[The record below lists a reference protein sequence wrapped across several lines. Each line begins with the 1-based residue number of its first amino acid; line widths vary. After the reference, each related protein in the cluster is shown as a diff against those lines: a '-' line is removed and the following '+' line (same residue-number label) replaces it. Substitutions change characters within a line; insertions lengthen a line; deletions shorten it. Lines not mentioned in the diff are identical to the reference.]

1 MEQTE
6 RTFYYVACATGEK
19 HILEEAQYSLKSLI
33 KTGVPVEDIY
43 FIVNTEKDKKVIA
56 DCISEL
62 TNVFVAD
69 IDLSIVK
76 WRYMRGRRKFSFFK
90 AASLKKFFAE
100 PKSDRHM
107 VYFDTD
113 VLFFKNPFDFLFKRK
128 DKTWFHHGKI
138 NAKVSKKRNNGKPI
152 KAKNINMKKK
162 KSLSIW
168 VSEPCA
174 YLMIKHGA
182 KKLPPRQVCAGF
194 YILHPSDHSKLIK
207 TTYKYCKEI
216 VGKFIN
222 SPDVGDQ
229 KPMNAAIS
237 VLDIDYA
244 GGSRFECPEH
254 IEYFNHYFGKKKQKN
269 DFKKKIQEL
278 FFEGGDE

>member
-1 MEQTE
+1 MEQLD
-6 RTFYYVACATGEK
+6 RTFYYVACATGRK
-19 HILEEAQYSLKSLI
+19 HILAEAQCSLKSLI

-56 DCISEL
+56 GCIPEL
-62 TNVFVAD
+62 TNIFIAN

-76 WRYMRGRRKFSFFK
+76 WRYMKGRRKFSFFK
-90 AASLKKFFAE
+90 AASLKKFFAK
-100 PKSDRHM
+100 PKIDRHM

-113 VLFFKNPFDFLFKRK
+113 VLFFKNPFDFLIRHK

-138 NAKVSKKRNNGKPI
+138 NEIVAVKRNKGKPI
-152 KAKNINMKKK
+152 KAKNIDINKMS
-162 KSLSIW
+162 SLSIW
-168 VSEPCA
+168 VSKPCA

-182 KKLPPRQVCAGF
+182 TKLPPRQVCAGF
-194 YILHPSDHSKLIK
+194 YILHPDDHSKLIK

-216 VGKFIN
+216 AGKFIK

-237 VLDIDYA
+237 VLDIDYT
-244 GGSRFECPEH
+244 GGSRFDCPDH
-254 IEYFNHYFGKKKQKN
+254 IDYFEHYFGTKGRKR
-269 DFKKKIQEL
+269 DFYNKIKEIGC
-278 FFEGGDE
+278 E